1 MEIPVDFRLFLV
13 NAIILVGSPGSGKGT
28 QAKLLH
34 RCFGIPHVSTEEM
47 LREGVRMR
55 AADRTMVAATMQVG
69 SLVADEVVNRMV
81 EDRLS
86 QPDAAKGFILDGY
99 PRTRAQADHLCQWF
113 DGRRIREVVIHLEAD
128 HNIIVGRLT
137 GRRQC
142 PRCGSLYAMT
152 IVWLPSSSDLPP
164 TVFFPR
170 SGGPKSFPCSQ
181 LAMMLPSSSQLAPR
195 PLEASHKVMGAV
207 LGTEI
212 LFNLASATNPTHCW
226 SAEKTVPPRI
236 GF

>member
-1 MEIPVDFRLFLV
+1 M
-13 NAIILVGSPGSGKGT
+13 G
-28 QAKLLH
+28 
-34 RCFGIPHVSTEEM
+34 
-47 LREGVRMR
+47 

-86 QPDAAKGFILDGY
+86 QPDAAQGFILDGY

-142 PRCGSLYAMT
+142 PRCGSLYNMVSQPSRATGLCDLDGQELVIRDDDREAVIRERLNAYECQTEPLLEFFRCAGCRVHEVEADSGPPERIFQKICQALEGRT
-152 IVWLPSSSDLPP
+152 IVRK
-164 TVFFPR
+164 T
-170 SGGPKSFPCSQ
+170 
-181 LAMMLPSSSQLAPR
+181 
-195 PLEASHKVMGAV
+195 ASEYRRR
-207 LGTEI
+207 T
-212 LFNLASATNPTHCW
+212 P
-226 SAEKTVPPRI
+226 
-236 GF
+236 